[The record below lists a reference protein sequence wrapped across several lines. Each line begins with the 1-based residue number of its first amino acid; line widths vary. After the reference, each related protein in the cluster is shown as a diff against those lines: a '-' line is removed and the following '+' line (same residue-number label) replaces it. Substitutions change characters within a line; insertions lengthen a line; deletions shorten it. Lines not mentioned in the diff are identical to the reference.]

1 MKVFAEFGVRL
12 VLTLFFFLATR
23 ANANND
29 AYPPQSNLQSPIVSS
44 GCKGESRDIT
54 YVITNNVMFR
64 IPYDLRD
71 REMIHPVGQS
81 TSIKSI
87 APSNRQGC
95 RSNPVPVWGLYL
107 IGRRENFLRQ
117 WPSDHLNAL
126 RSMNLFGQADG
137 KNRIQET
144 IESSLISMS
153 RLFPCEKYDLK
164 LIRCG
169 RGNQYRRSA
178 IIFAAPLSIY
188 SAPMGHP
195 FIVMCDGDASIYND
209 MCRVSYR
216 VTTEYGLSYE
226 FDRTKLPIDKVIEL
240 DRVLRKA
247 VMQMQVK

>member
-87 APSNRQGC
+87 AQSNRQGC

-107 IGRRENFLRQ
+107 IGRRDSFLQQ
-117 WPSDHLNAL
+117 WPSDYRNAL
-126 RSMNLFGQADG
+126 LSVNLFGQAG
-137 KNRIQET
+137 GRNRIQET

-153 RLFPCEKYDLK
+153 RDFPCEKYGLK

-169 RGNQYRRSA
+169 RGAEYRRSPIA
-178 IIFAAPLSIY
+178 FTVPLSIY

-209 MCRVSYR
+209 ICRVSYR
-216 VTTEYGLSYE
+216 VTEEYGLGYK
-226 FDRTKLPIDKVIEL
+226 FDHAKLPIDKVMEL
-240 DRVLRKA
+240 DRVLREA